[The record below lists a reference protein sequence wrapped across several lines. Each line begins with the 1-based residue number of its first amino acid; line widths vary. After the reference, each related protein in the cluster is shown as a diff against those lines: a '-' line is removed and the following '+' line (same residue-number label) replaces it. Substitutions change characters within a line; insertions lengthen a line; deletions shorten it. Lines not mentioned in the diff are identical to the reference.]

1 MKKFII
7 PLLVLGIF
15 SCTSNAPIKNSNLPT
30 STNKVENLNVTKSQA
45 EVRFSFSI
53 KDVASTSRVKSV
65 DIYLV
70 DASGLSDP
78 TNVYI
83 QKKQVD
89 VVDGVI
95 STGFTN
101 VPSGGPYYAVIQAF
115 DNLVSPTPEPSTS
128 AIPERMNI
136 TAPNPSASSFP
147 IDISSN
153 TVNSSGSSLTYST
166 DDKLNVVIHLV
177 PYNNANTNVG
187 IQDGS
192 NTPTGSIVPT
202 EVTPT
207 PSVSPTPPLG

>member
-1 MKKFII
+1 MKKYII
-7 PLLVLGIF
+7 PFLVLGAF
-15 SCTSNAPIKNSNLPT
+15 SCSNNVPTKGSNLPV
-30 STNKVENLNVTKSQA
+30 STNKVENLQVVNNAQKA

-53 KDVASTSRVKSV
+53 KDAASTARVKSV
-65 DIYLV
+65 DVYLV

-83 QKKQVD
+83 DMNQVN

-115 DNLVSPTPEPSTS
+115 DDTVDGLS
-128 AIPERMNI
+128 RDNI
-136 TAPNPSASSFP
+136 TAPNISASSMP

-153 TVNSSGSSLTYST
+153 SVSSSGSSLSYSS
-166 DDKLNVVIHLV
+166 DNKLNVVIHLV
-177 PYNNANTNVG
+177 PYNNAHADVE

-192 NTPTGSIVPT
+192 DTPTGSIVPT
-202 EVTPT
+202 EVSPTPT
-207 PSVSPTPPLG
+207 PSIEG

>member
-1 MKKFII
+1 MKKFMI

-15 SCTSNAPIKNSNLPT
+15 SCTNNAPIKSNSNLPV
-30 STNKVENLNVTKSQA
+30 STNKVENLKVVNNAQKA

-53 KDVASTSRVKSV
+53 KDAASTDRVKSV
-65 DIYLV
+65 DVYLV
-70 DASGLSDP
+70 DASGLSNP
-78 TNVYI
+78 TSVYL
-83 QKKQVD
+83 QRNQVD
-89 VVDGVI
+89 VVGGVI

-115 DNLVSPTPEPSTS
+115 DDIVLGGS
-128 AIPERMNI
+128 RDNI
-136 TAPNPSASSFP
+136 TAPNVSASNMP
-147 IDISSN
+147 VDISSN
-153 TVNSSGSSLTYST
+153 SVSSSGSSLSYSS

-177 PYNNANTNVG
+177 PYNKANSEIE

-207 PSVSPTPPLG
+207 PSPSLDS

>member
-15 SCTSNAPIKNSNLPT
+15 SCTSNAPIKNSNLPV
-30 STNKVENLNVTKSQA
+30 STNKVENLQVVNNSQKA

-53 KDVASTSRVKSV
+53 KDAASTARVKSV
-65 DIYLV
+65 DVYLV

-83 QKKQVD
+83 QMKSVD
-89 VVDGVI
+89 VVEGVI

-115 DNLVSPTPEPSTS
+115 DNLVSPTPMPSTS
-128 AIPERMNI
+128 SIPERMNI
-136 TAPNPSASSFP
+136 TAPNPSASNFP

-153 TVNSSGSSLTYST
+153 SVNATSTSLSYSS
-166 DDKLNVVIHLV
+166 DNKLNVVIHLV
-177 PYNNANTNVG
+177 PYNNAHA
-187 IQDGS
+187 
-192 NTPTGSIVPT
+192 
-202 EVTPT
+202 EVE
-207 PSVSPTPPLG
+207 V